1 MTAFFAAHARTFSH
15 ACSGVYLGFALPDRL
30 YLILAAVAERTSLGE
45 SLLGLLPLLIFLT
58 IFYLFLRKSQN
69 KNKGY
74 MDRAMEHMDALEKKT
89 DRVIELLEE
98 IKKK

>member
-1 MTAFFAAHARTFSH
+1 MN
-15 ACSGVYLGFALPDRL
+15 ALYRP
-30 YLILAAVAERTSLGE
+30 VAMEQI
-45 SLLGLLPLLIFLT
+45 PKVI
-58 IFYLFLRKSQN
+58 KN

>member
-1 MTAFFAAHARTFSH
+1 MIAA
-15 ACSGVYLGFALPDRL
+15 
-30 YLILAAVAERTSLGE
+30 LILAATEGRPSLAE
-45 SLLGLLPLLIFLT
+45 SLLGFLPLLVFLV
-58 IFYLFLRKSQN
+58 ILYFFLRRFQN

-89 DRVIELLEE
+89 DRMIELLEE

>member
-1 MTAFFAAHARTFSH
+1 MNT
-15 ACSGVYLGFALPDRL
+15 
-30 YLILAAVAERTSLGE
+30 YLILAAAAERTSLGE
-45 SLLGLLPLLIFLT
+45 SLLGLLPLLIFLAVL
-58 IFYLFLRKSQN
+58 YLFLRKYQN

-74 MDRAMEHMDALEKKT
+74 MGRAMEHMDALEKKT